1 MTTEH
6 TKTKK
11 SPPTLTPWQVA
22 ELVANE
28 SGDTRTTH
36 EITLAD
42 KAVIRWEGGNG

>member
-6 TKTKK
+6 MKTKK
-11 SPPTLTPWQVA
+11 SSPTLTPWQVV
-22 ELVANE
+22 ELIANE
-28 SGDTRTTH
+28 SGDTRGTQ

>member
-1 MTTEH
+1 MTTNH
-6 TKTKK
+6 
-11 SPPTLTPWQVA
+11 TLTPWQVA

-28 SGDTRTTH
+28 SDGALTTQ